1 MGTKKVAA
9 NKRAAKKPAPKKSSD
24 PVTQV
29 FLDMKG
35 LFIPGKMRRDVT
47 YYFSVGEGNK
57 WTVQMGPKK
66 IKVTKGK
73 LTDHADCVLKT
84 NPGMFLRMVNK
95 GYVPNFIDF
104 QLGFVKT
111 NRPEMLVEFRKAFRW

>member
-1 MGTKKVAA
+1 MAA
-9 NKRAAKKPAPKKSSD
+9 RKPTPRKSAKPAARKKSSD
-24 PVTQV
+24 PVTQI

-111 NRPEMLVEFRKAFRW
+111 NRPEMLVEFRKAFNW